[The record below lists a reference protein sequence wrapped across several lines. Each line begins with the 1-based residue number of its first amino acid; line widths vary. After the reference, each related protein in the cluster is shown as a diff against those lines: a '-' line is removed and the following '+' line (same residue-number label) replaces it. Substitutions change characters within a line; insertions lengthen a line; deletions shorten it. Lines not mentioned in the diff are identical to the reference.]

1 MQCIT
6 KDSLNDNVQEEEIP
20 MQTEEE
26 ITTLDD
32 DHIILQTQE
41 TLLTVKN
48 LFWLL
53 RTIML
58 I

>member
-32 DHIILQTQE
+32 DHILLQTQE